1 MLRVSKH
8 IGVGKKLAYEA
19 VEHFRAMNGEDAC
32 TAHDVYFGINEVV
45 FMLQCNGA
53 TGSKVV
59 RMEEI
64 VARALSVR
72 WNDFD
77 IPGDFKW

>member
-1 MLRVSKH
+1 
-8 IGVGKKLAYEA
+8 
-19 VEHFRAMNGEDAC
+19 
-32 TAHDVYFGINEVV
+32 
-45 FMLQCNGA
+45 MLQCDGA
-53 TGSKVV
+53 SGSKVV
-59 RMEEI
+59 RMEEN